1 MATDKIIVSAVRRL
15 TTDFFPTEGDACS
28 AFFFF
33 VAIYDSPLTVTA
45 MKIKLSALDREIRA
59 NPGNSK
65 RINAPFYAP
74 KRRDAGALLLDCFT
88 LPVGEGEGDVVE

>member
-1 MATDKIIVSAVRRL
+1 
-15 TTDFFPTEGDACS
+15 
-28 AFFFF
+28 
-33 VAIYDSPLTVTA
+33 

-74 KRRDAGALLLDCFT
+74 KHRDMGALLVDFFTGRIAEENLILVSVSAAIWVYSGALLL
-88 LPVGEGEGDVVE
+88 LGALMGEDIFWGRW